1 VNVPY
6 LINLFE
12 KKMKLAIMPRKAG
25 LSVLVPIVS
34 PLHPLVIPTYVPTS
48 PTYVPTSPTYVPTSP
63 TYVPISPTYVPISPT
78 YVPTSPTYV
87 PTSPTYVPTS
97 PRYVSTAPLE
107 TGTTNFIFCKQEFW
121 GFTFA
126 PKHSRSEKRK
136 LGCLCDIES
145 EQNAVFNN
153 RPYTG
158 QKLL

>member
-1 VNVPY
+1 MPY

-25 LSVLVPIVS
+25 LSVSVPIVS
-34 PLHPLVIPTYVPTS
+34 PLHPLVISTYVPTS
-48 PTYVPTSPTYVPTSP
+48 PTYVPTSPTYVSTCP
-63 TYVPISPTYVPISPT
+63 TYKP
-78 YVPTSPTYV
+78 
-87 PTSPTYVPTS
+87 
-97 PRYVSTAPLE
+97 TAPLE

-136 LGCLCDIES
+136 LGCLCDVES

-153 RPYTG
+153 RPHTG

>member
-1 VNVPY
+1 MPY

-25 LSVLVPIVS
+25 LSVSVPIVS
-34 PLHPLVIPTYVPTS
+34 PLHPLVISTYVPTS

-63 TYVPISPTYVPISPT
+63 TYVSTCPTYKP
-78 YVPTSPTYV
+78 
-87 PTSPTYVPTS
+87 
-97 PRYVSTAPLE
+97 TAPLE

-136 LGCLCDIES
+136 LGCLCDVES

-153 RPYTG
+153 RPHTG

>member
-1 VNVPY
+1 
-6 LINLFE
+6 LFE

-25 LSVLVPIVS
+25 LSVSVPIVS
-34 PLHPLVIPTYVPTS
+34 PLHPLVIS
-48 PTYVPTSPTYVPTSP
+48 TYVPTSP

-78 YVPTSPTYV
+78 HVPISPTYVPTSPTYV
-87 PTSPTYVPTS
+87 PTSPTYVSTS
-97 PRYVSTAPLE
+97 PTYKPTAPLE
-107 TGTTNFIFCKQEFW
+107 TGTKNFIFCKQEFW

-136 LGCLCDIES
+136 LGCLCDVES